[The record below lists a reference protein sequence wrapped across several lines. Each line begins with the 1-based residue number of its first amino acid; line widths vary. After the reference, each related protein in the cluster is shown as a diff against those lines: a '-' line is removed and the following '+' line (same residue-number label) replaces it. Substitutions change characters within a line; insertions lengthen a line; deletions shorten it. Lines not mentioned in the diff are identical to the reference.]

1 MQNPFFLQEAE
12 AEALGQ
18 APEVESEKEEEQP
31 QESDGSSSSEEMF
44 GFGLQSSKGKK
55 VVKSKP
61 SGNGTSR
68 KSTAVAKPQQTT
80 DPEASIMAKAKD
92 TLEIL
97 EKVCPLAV
105 WQGSMKEKDVDAKL
119 NKGLGI
125 AGQISSS
132 LEASDECKSL
142 GSKLEKSAEEIT
154 ETLGVLSTMKTKI
167 NAISG
172 DGNATALACEA
183 MPPWVTDA
191 KQACQRLEM
200 LLDKSGRDKLKAL
213 ANEAHGVSGALDWIQ
228 SEKLVMTPGLQ
239 QCVDVLKQAKL
250 LKDTGAEFTVP
261 VKEDLKGTCVCVKN
275 MLTICSLQIEDI
287 KFFFPDA
294 AEHVATFQSTVEA
307 HMEGRFVM
315 IERWVRAGK
324 EMITK
329 FRLEW

>member
-1 MQNPFFLQEAE
+1 MDALDDVYLLLTNLAGLIFSNVLREGDDGQTGRAFANFAE
-12 AEALGQ
+12 SVLTFAMEDEPTLALGFQ
-18 APEVESEKEEEQP
+18 NLRSLKNAIHATQ
-31 QESDGSSSSEEMF
+31 
-44 GFGLQSSKGKK
+44 
-55 VVKSKP
+55 
-61 SGNGTSR
+61 
-68 KSTAVAKPQQTT
+68 
-80 DPEASIMAKAKD
+80 
-92 TLEIL
+92 TLE
-97 EKVCPLAV
+97 
-105 WQGSMKEKDVDAKL
+105 
-119 NKGLGI
+119 
-125 AGQISSS
+125 
-132 LEASDECKSL
+132 
-142 GSKLEKSAEEIT
+142 
-154 ETLGVLSTMKTKI
+154 
-167 NAISG
+167 AI
-172 DGNATALACEA
+172 
-183 MPPWVTDA
+183 PPWVTDA

-307 HMEGRFVM
+307 HMEERFVM

>member
-1 MQNPFFLQEAE
+1 MQSSCRIHFFLQEAE

-55 VVKSKP
+55 VVRSKP

-172 DGNATALACEA
+172 DGNATALACEESVLNKVISLPSDCLTA
-183 MPPWVTDA
+183 MLTAAGKNLAEVRDA
-191 KQACQRLEM
+191 KSCLTNRFATRLFHIPFH
-200 LLDKSGRDKLKAL
+200 L
-213 ANEAHGVSGALDWIQ
+213 
-228 SEKLVMTPGLQ
+228 EKLSAPTQ
-239 QCVDVLKQAKL
+239 QNSCGFNAVVLA
-250 LKDTGAEFTVP
+250 GGFSA
-261 VKEDLKGTCVCVKN
+261 
-275 MLTICSLQIEDI
+275 
-287 KFFFPDA
+287 
-294 AEHVATFQSTVEA
+294 
-307 HMEGRFVM
+307 
-315 IERWVRAGK
+315 RW
-324 EMITK
+324 
-329 FRLEW
+329 